1 MSHSPASDRALRIGL
16 SARLMHQPPAELGF
30 PGKTLQYLEQ
40 SIAHWVMSRGAVAL
54 MVPTLEAGS
63 GLARRGISVAKVVAA
78 LDGLVLQGGTDVSP
92 ISYGE
97 DPISPLWSGDRV
109 RDLYE
114 IELLWEFIIQGKPVL
129 GICRGCQLINVAMG
143 GTLYQ
148 DIGLQHPGAR
158 DHVDAG
164 LYDRLAHTVE
174 IMPESRLA
182 ALYGGQ
188 TQGRVNSIHHQAVN
202 RLGNDLVV
210 EARCPDDG
218 IVEAIRWK
226 GAGYVAGF
234 QWHPEFHAAAPDLL
248 DNGPILLDFLAAAAG
263 GDPERLGEGAKP

>member
-1 MSHSPASDRALRIGL
+1 MSPVAPDRPLRIGL
-16 SARLMHQPPAELGF
+16 SARLMHAPPAELGF

-40 SIAHWVMSRGAVAL
+40 SIAHWIMSRGAIAL
-54 MVPTLEAGS
+54 MVPTLES
-63 GLARRGISVAKVVAA
+63 GGGLERRGISVKAVVAA

-92 ISYGE
+92 LSYGE
-97 DPISPLWSGDRV
+97 DPILPLWPGDRV

-148 DIGLQHPGAR
+148 DIGLQHAGAR
-158 DHVDAG
+158 SHVDSA
-164 LYDRLAHTVE
+164 LYDRLAHDLAIE
-174 IMPESRLA
+174 PGSRLA
-182 ALYGGQ
+182 GLYGGNLA
-188 TQGRVNSIHHQAVN
+188 GRVNSIHHQAVH

-210 EARCPDDG
+210 EGRCPDDG

-234 QWHPEFHAAAPDLL
+234 QWHPEFHKGAPDLL
-248 DNGPILLDFLAAAAG
+248 DSGPILLDFLAAAGMPVPEDEG
-263 GDPERLGEGAKP
+263 GKG